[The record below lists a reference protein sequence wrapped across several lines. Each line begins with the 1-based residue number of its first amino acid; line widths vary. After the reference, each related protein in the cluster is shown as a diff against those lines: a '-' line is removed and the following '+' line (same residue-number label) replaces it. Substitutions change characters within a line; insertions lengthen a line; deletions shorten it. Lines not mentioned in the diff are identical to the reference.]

1 MSVLT
6 ITPAMVAS
14 GSFSNNNKTEPLSA
28 TPLAIDIPFGAL
40 SALEHARNIEPPTTP
55 PLLSSSASSTTSFE
69 SMAANTSSAVPA
81 VAGEDARTRR
91 VSQDFYFPRQSKFE
105 SAVPVVVRARDI
117 HLKDHPIIEGAYAEY
132 EKLYNADSLM
142 TEDGRPMVRLL

>member
-28 TPLAIDIPFGAL
+28 APFAIDIPHGAL
-40 SALEHARNIEPPTTP
+40 SALEHARTIDSPTTP

-69 SMAANTSSAVPA
+69 SLAPSANPVVAA
-81 VAGEDARTRR
+81 VAGEDVRTRR
-91 VSQDFYFPRQSKFE
+91 VSQEFYFPHQLKFE
-105 SAVPVVVRARDI
+105 SAVPVIVKAKDI
-117 HLKDHPIIEGAYAEY
+117 HLKDHPFIEGAYAEY
-132 EKLYNADSLM
+132 ERLYNADSLM
-142 TEDGRPMVRLL
+142 TKDGRPMVRLL